1 VIETVELLYLA
12 ILIPCLAIAIDFL
25 IGEPPNRFHPVVWI
39 GDVIGFLDK
48 RTKRTSQR
56 ADRIKGVFLAL
67 VPLLMFPIA
76 FTLVLAIVHDVFGA
90 IVWAIACAIVVKTMF
105 AIKAMEKHVRPIME
119 AIERDDLEAA
129 RKGASMIV
137 SRDVSQLDK
146 GHIISCAAESAAE
159 NTVDSIFSPLFYF
172 GLGGVPLMVFYRV
185 SNTLDAMVGYMSME
199 HINVGRFSAKLD
211 DATNWIC
218 ARICIPFI
226 LLAMVLLRLDW
237 RQAWAM
243 GKKYKGATLSP
254 NKGWSMSA
262 FAGGL
267 GIKFEKIGWYQLG
280 DGPLPSDA
288 KTIGQTVA
296 VMKVSALLFFVIV
309 VLPMFI
315 FIGVHAQLWFEDLLT
330 WWL

>member
-1 VIETVELLYLA
+1 MTELLWLA
-12 ILIPCLAIAIDFL
+12 ILIPCLAIAIDLLF
-25 IGEPPNRFHPVVWI
+25 GEPPNALHPVVWI
-39 GDVIGFLDK
+39 GKVISFLDK
-48 RTKRTSQR
+48 RTKRTGQR
-56 ADRIKGVFLAL
+56 ADRIKGTFLAL
-67 VPLLMFPIA
+67 VPLLMFPIV
-76 FTLVLAIVHDVFGA
+76 FTLVLGIVHDLFGA
-90 IVWAIACAIVVKTMF
+90 IVWAIFSAIVVKTMF

-119 AIERDDLEAA
+119 AIEKDDLESA

-159 NTVDSIFSPLFYF
+159 NTVDSIFSPLFFF

-185 SNTLDAMVGYMSME
+185 SNTLDAMVGYMTME
-199 HINVGRFSAKLD
+199 HVNIGRFSAKLD

-218 ARICIPFI
+218 ARLCIPFL
-226 LLAMVLLRLDW
+226 LLAMMLLRLDW
-237 RQAWAM
+237 RQGWVMA
-243 GKKYKGATLSP
+243 KKYKGATLSP

-267 GIKFEKIGWYQLG
+267 GIRFEKIGWYQLG

-296 VMKVSALLFFVIV
+296 IMKVSALLFFAIV

-315 FIGVHAQLWFEDLLT
+315 FIGVHVQVLFENLLT